1 MKLKEFDIELSKL
14 RNGTNRYDYS
24 LDLPF
29 FESFE
34 NNSIRASRLQVVAEL
49 DKGETLIN
57 VNFTVQGDLTL
68 DCEKCLSIY
77 PQQVKTAGLL
87 MVKITDEAPDNTD
100 DDDIIYLSRQDH
112 VFNIRQ
118 HLYDY
123 VMLALPLA
131 RNCGNPGNTPE
142 CDKDTLKKL
151 DELSAGN
158 SADEPQEGDERWNK
172 LKDLFSNN

>member
-14 RNGTNRYDYS
+14 RNGTNRYEYS

-77 PQQVKTAGLL
+77 PQQVNTAGLL
-87 MVKITDEAPDNTD
+87 MVKITDEAPDDTD

-158 SADEPQEGDERWNK
+158 AADEPQEGDERWNK

>member
-14 RNGTNRYDYS
+14 RNGTNRYEYS

-34 NNSIRASRLQVVAEL
+34 NNLIRASRLQVMAEL

-77 PQQVKTAGLL
+77 PQQVNTAGLL
-87 MVKITDEAPDNTD
+87 MVKITDEAPDDTD

-158 SADEPQEGDERWNK
+158 AADEPQEGDERWNK

>member
-14 RNGTNRYDYS
+14 RNGANRYEYS
-24 LDLPF
+24 LGLPF

-34 NNSIRASRLQVVAEL
+34 NNSIRASRLQVMAEL

-57 VNFTVQGDLTL
+57 VSFRVQGDLTL
-68 DCEKCLSIY
+68 DCEKCLSNY
-77 PQQVKTAGLL
+77 PQQINTAGLL
-87 MVKITDEAPDNTD
+87 VVKITDEPADTD

-142 CDKDTLKKL
+142 CDNDTLKKL
-151 DELSAGN
+151 EELSAGN
-158 SADEPQEGDERWNK
+158 TEDEPEKGDERWNK

>member
-1 MKLKEFDIELSKL
+1 MKEFDIELSKL
-14 RNGTNRYDYS
+14 RNGTNRYEYS

-57 VNFTVQGDLTL
+57 VNFNVQGDLTL

-77 PQQVKTAGLL
+77 PQQVNTAGLL
-87 MVKITDEAPDNTD
+87 MVKITDEAPDDTD

-151 DELSAGN
+151 DELSAGIA
-158 SADEPQEGDERWNK
+158 ADEPQEGDERWNK

>member
-1 MKLKEFDIELSKL
+1 MKEFDIELSKL
-14 RNGTNRYDYS
+14 RNGTNRYEYS

-34 NNSIRASRLQVVAEL
+34 NNLIRASRLQVMAEL

-77 PQQVKTAGLL
+77 PQQVNTAGLL
-87 MVKITDEAPDNTD
+87 MVKITDEAPDDTD

-158 SADEPQEGDERWNK
+158 AADEPQEGDERWNK